1 MATTAAPAERNRGFG
16 LALLI
21 VLTLGNGIVGFD
33 RQTVAYLTPFIVA
46 EMHLTN
52 GQLGLI
58 AAALSLAIGISSF
71 FGSQLADRSGRRK
84 GLLVGCTLVFSL
96 LSGLS
101 GFATSFIFLLSA
113 RFALGLSEGPIVPI
127 SQAIILDTSAPK
139 WRGFNMGF
147 MQMVGAF
154 GIAGFLGPR
163 VATVIGAEHGW
174 RTAMF
179 LSILPG
185 LVVAALMLL
194 VLKRDPP
201 VVVAERQAQANPFA
215 DFAALLRI
223 KNMRLA
229 LAIAGLITGWLV
241 IETTFLTRFLTE
253 AKGLSPVDAGAVVS
267 WGGIGAFVGGIAF
280 PTLSDWIGR
289 KAVLVIGSLAA
300 TLGPL
305 ALLGFHDPFALS
317 LAMGLGWL
325 PLGIAPLYCATVP
338 TESVNPAMAA
348 TAVGMAMGFAEL
360 FGGFVVPPI
369 AGFAA
374 DTFGLPAAFW
384 ICIGLALT
392 SAFAALFLTET
403 APRKVGTPYRI
414 PGES

>member
-1 MATTAAPAERNRGFG
+1 
-16 LALLI
+16 
-21 VLTLGNGIVGFD
+21 
-33 RQTVAYLTPFIVA
+33 
-46 EMHLTN
+46 
-52 GQLGLI
+52 
-58 AAALSLAIGISSF
+58 
-71 FGSQLADRSGRRK
+71 
-84 GLLVGCTLVFSL
+84 
-96 LSGLS
+96 
-101 GFATSFIFLLSA
+101 
-113 RFALGLSEGPIVPI
+113 
-127 SQAIILDTSAPK
+127 
-139 WRGFNMGF
+139 
-147 MQMVGAF
+147 
-154 GIAGFLGPR
+154 
-163 VATVIGAEHGW
+163 
-174 RTAMF
+174 
-179 LSILPG
+179 
-185 LVVAALMLL
+185 MLL

-253 AKGLSPVDAGAVVS
+253 SKGLSPVDAGAVVS

-305 ALLGFHDPFALS
+305 ALLGFHDPLALS

-384 ICIGLALT
+384 ICIGLALV

-403 APRKVGTPYRI
+403 APRKTAR
-414 PGES
+414 EL